1 MIDFKN
7 VSSRF
12 WKGARLWNE
21 NRGFAEVEAAV
32 QELIDD
38 ACQDGRRIG
47 YEKGLAEGF
56 KWVKPLTFNGTPI
69 ECDAATPAKDS
80 EEALLNR
87 IVALEDTNAAL
98 VDILH
103 GLVCQD

>member
-12 WKGARLWNE
+12 WKGVRLWNK
-21 NRGFAEVEAAV
+21 NQGFAELEAAV
-32 QELIDD
+32 QELIDE
-38 ACQDGRRIG
+38 AKTSGYFEGYNAGRRG
-47 YEKGLAEGF
+47 ARPPSVLSPLGAT
-56 KWVKPLTFNGTPI
+56 KP
-69 ECDAATPAKDS
+69 DSDS
-80 EEALLNR
+80 EGEEVFLNR

>member
-1 MIDFKN
+1 MIDFKDAN
-7 VSSRF
+7 SRF

-21 NRGFAEVEAAV
+21 NKGFAEVEAAV
-32 QELIDD
+32 QELIDE
-38 ACQDGRRIG
+38 AKSSG
-47 YEKGLAEGF
+47 YYEGYNQGTRAARSAS
-56 KWVKPLTFNGTPI
+56 VLSPLGATKP
-69 ECDAATPAKDS
+69 DSDS
-80 EEALLNR
+80 EGEEVFLNR

>member
-1 MIDFKN
+1 MIDFKDA
-7 VSSRF
+7 SSRF

-21 NRGFAEVEAAV
+21 NKGFAEVEAAV
-32 QELIDD
+32 QELIDE
-38 ACQDGRRIG
+38 AKTSGYFEGYNAGRRG
-47 YEKGLAEGF
+47 ARPPSVLSPLGTT
-56 KWVKPLTFNGTPI
+56 KP
-69 ECDAATPAKDS
+69 DSDS
-80 EEALLNR
+80 EGEEALLLNR

>member
-1 MIDFKN
+1 MIDFKDAN
-7 VSSRF
+7 SRF

-21 NRGFAEVEAAV
+21 NKGFAEVEAAV
-32 QELIDD
+32 QELIDE
-38 ACQDGRRIG
+38 AKSSGYFEGYNAGRRG
-47 YEKGLAEGF
+47 ARPPSVLSPLGTT
-56 KWVKPLTFNGTPI
+56 KP
-69 ECDAATPAKDS
+69 DSDS
-80 EEALLNR
+80 EGEEALLLNR

>member
-1 MIDFKN
+1 MIDFKDAN
-7 VSSRF
+7 SRF

-21 NRGFAEVEAAV
+21 NKGFVEVEAAV
-32 QELIDD
+32 QELIDE
-38 ACQDGRRIG
+38 AKSSG
-47 YEKGLAEGF
+47 YSEGYNQGTRGARSAS
-56 KWVKPLTFNGTPI
+56 VLSPLGATKP
-69 ECDAATPAKDS
+69 DS
-80 EEALLNR
+80 DSEGEEALLNR

>member
-21 NRGFAEVEAAV
+21 NQGFAEVEAAV
-32 QELIDD
+32 QELIDE
-38 ACQDGRRIG
+38 ACQDGRRVG

-56 KWVKPLTFNGTPI
+56 KWVKPLNGTPI

>member
-1 MIDFKN
+1 MIDFKDA
-7 VSSRF
+7 SSRF

-21 NRGFAEVEAAV
+21 NQGFAEVEAAV
-32 QELIDD
+32 QELIDE
-38 ACQDGRRIG
+38 AKTSGYFEGYNAGRRG
-47 YEKGLAEGF
+47 ARPPSVLSPLGTT
-56 KWVKPLTFNGTPI
+56 KP
-69 ECDAATPAKDS
+69 DSDS
-80 EEALLNR
+80 EGEEALLLNR

>member
-1 MIDFKN
+1 MIDFKDA
-7 VSSRF
+7 SSRF

-21 NRGFAEVEAAV
+21 NQGFAEVEAAV
-32 QELIDD
+32 QELIDE
-38 ACQDGRRIG
+38 AKSSGYFEGYNAGRRG
-47 YEKGLAEGF
+47 ARPPSVLSPLGTT
-56 KWVKPLTFNGTPI
+56 KP
-69 ECDAATPAKDS
+69 DSDS
-80 EEALLNR
+80 EGEEALLLNR

>member
-1 MIDFKN
+1 MIDFKDAN
-7 VSSRF
+7 SRF

-21 NRGFAEVEAAV
+21 NQGFAEVEAAV
-32 QELIDD
+32 QELIDE
-38 ACQDGRRIG
+38 AKSSG
-47 YEKGLAEGF
+47 YFEGYNQGTRAARSAS
-56 KWVKPLTFNGTPI
+56 VLSPLGATKP
-69 ECDAATPAKDS
+69 DSDS
-80 EEALLNR
+80 EGEEVFLNR